1 MNRYTNIKVHV
12 SEGQKDKMKRAVEAG
27 MGVNIR
33 LSHEDLSGEH
43 ILALT
48 RAQINKMAKAYRSGT
63 GITIKMSKSQL
74 RHNMK
79 VEGRFLPALLPLLAT
94 AAKFLLPRVL
104 PSLATGAL
112 TGLANTG
119 VNKLMGSGLYIK
131 RGGRC
136 YKMVPFGTGLYLK
149 PWMGSGLDGVGEGL
163 YLKRGSGFVN
173 GAGLI
178 LGNDNP
184 ISKALSNIPILG
196 PILGM
201 ILEIKN
207 NIYNYN
213 ILKCHDMV
221 CQFKNS

>member
-12 SEGQKDKMKRAVEAG
+12 SEGQKDKIKRAVEAG

-74 RHNMK
+74 HHNMK
-79 VEGRFLPALLPLLAT
+79 VEGGFLPALFPLLAT
-94 AAKFLLPRVL
+94 AGKFLLSSVL

-119 VNKLMGSGLYIK
+119 VSKLMGSGLYIK

-149 PWMGSGLDGVGEGL
+149 PWLGSGLDGVGEGL
-163 YLKRGSGFVN
+163 YLKKGGSGFVN

-178 LGNDNP
+178 LGNDSP

-201 ILEIKN
+201 IL
-207 NIYNYN
+207 
-213 ILKCHDMV
+213 
-221 CQFKNS
+221 

>member
-1 MNRYTNIKVHV
+1 
-12 SEGQKDKMKRAVEAG
+12 

-33 LSHEDLSGEH
+33 LSHGDLSGEH

-48 RAQINKMAKAYRSGT
+48 RAQINKMAKAYRGGT

-74 RHNMK
+74 HDNMK
-79 VEGRFLPALLPLLAT
+79 VEGGFLPALLPLLAT
-94 AAKFLLPRVL
+94 GGKFLLSNVL

-112 TGLANTG
+112 TRLANTG
-119 VNKLMGSGLYIK
+119 VSKLMGSGLYIK

-136 YKMVPFGTGLYLK
+136 YKMVGLPFGRGLYLK
-149 PWMGSGLDGVGEGL
+149 PWMGSRFDGVGGV

-184 ISKALSNIPILG
+184 ISKAISNIPILG
-196 PILGM
+196 LGRYDFVD
-201 ILEIKN
+201 KN
-207 NIYNYN
+207 NIVHNKTKS
-213 ILKCHDMV
+213 I
-221 CQFKNS
+221 

>member
-12 SEGQKDKMKRAVEAG
+12 SEGQKDKTKRAVEAG

-33 LSHEDLSGEH
+33 LSLGEH

-48 RAQINKMAKAYRSGT
+48 RAQINKMAEAYRSGT

-74 RHNMK
+74 HHNMK
-79 VEGRFLPALLPLLAT
+79 VEGGFLPALLPLRAT
-94 AAKFLLPRVL
+94 EGKFLLSSGL

-119 VNKLMGSGLYIK
+119 VSKLMGSGLYIK

-163 YLKRGSGFVN
+163 YLKKGV
-173 GAGLI
+173 L
-178 LGNDNP
+178 D
-184 ISKALSNIPILG
+184 LS
-196 PILGM
+196 M
-201 ILEIKN
+201 
-207 NIYNYN
+207 
-213 ILKCHDMV
+213 
-221 CQFKNS
+221 